1 MTVVT
6 VRLCAMKS
14 PFLASPPRLRIL
26 IWGGAALTLLTLA
39 LVMQLTGQGN
49 WTAFDYVVAA
59 LLLAAVCAG
68 LELAMRLS
76 TTWTYRLAA
85 ILSVGG
91 GFLMVWANLAV
102 GIIGNEGNPQN
113 LIFYAVLLIGLAGAL
128 YTRFDPRG
136 LKWTLRT
143 MAAAQLAVFLIA
155 VSLGWALLPVF
166 TVFYFSLWLIAGELF
181 SKSASASA

>member
-1 MTVVT
+1 
-6 VRLCAMKS
+6 MKL
-14 PFLASPPRLRIL
+14 PFFVSLSRLRTL
-26 IWGGAALTLLTLA
+26 IRGGAVLILLTLWS
-39 LVMQLTGQGN
+39 VMQFMDQGN

-59 LLLAAVCAG
+59 LLLGSVCAG

-85 ILSVGG
+85 IMTVGG

-113 LIFYAVLLIGLAGAL
+113 LIFYTVLLIGLAGAL
-128 YTRFDPRG
+128 YTRFDPKG

-155 VSLGWALLPVF
+155 ASLGWALLPVF
-166 TVFYFSLWLIAGELF
+166 TVFYFALWLIAGELF
-181 SKSASASA
+181 SKSADTHG